1 MGESAEVTTFGGDD
15 GTSSLLDGA
24 RRPKDDPA
32 FDAVGNIDA
41 AQVAVGAA
49 RRALLDA
56 KAGRRVGGRDARHL
70 AETTELLERIQRDLI
85 TAGGIL
91 AYGNAVPDS
100 LRLDDSRL
108 PELTEAVERWRE
120 RVHIGREFVIAGGS
134 WAGVELD
141 RARTVVRQA
150 ERSVVA
156 VVRGRGIE
164 ATVQVSRYLNRL
176 SDVLFILAR
185 WSDNALQ

>member
-32 FDAVGNIDA
+32 FDAVGNVDA

-49 RRALLDA
+49 RRAASDA
-56 KAGRRVGGRDARHL
+56 RTAGSVSGRDRRHL
-70 AETTELLERIQRDLI
+70 DEMIALLERIQHDLI

-91 AYGNAVPDS
+91 AYGAAVPEN
-100 LRLDDSRL
+100 LRLDDARL
-108 PELTEAVERWRE
+108 PELTAAVETWRE
-120 RVHIGREFVIAGGS
+120 RVHIGRAFVITGES
-134 WAGVELD
+134 WAGVEFD

-176 SDVLFILAR
+176 SDLLFIFAR
-185 WSDNALQ
+185 WSDNTLR